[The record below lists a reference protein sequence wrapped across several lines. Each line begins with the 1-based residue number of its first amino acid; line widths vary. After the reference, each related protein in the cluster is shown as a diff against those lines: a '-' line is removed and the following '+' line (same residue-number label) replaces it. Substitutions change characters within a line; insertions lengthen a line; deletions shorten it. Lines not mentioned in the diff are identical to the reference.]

1 MRFIHIADLHLGS
14 SPEAEFL
21 WGKNRAEEIWDSF
34 AAVIDACNEKEID
47 LLVIAGDLFDRPPVW
62 ADLDRAAKLFARLTA
77 TEVVMI
83 AGASDYI
90 TEDSPWKTYPWQ
102 SWVHMLSDKHCMNV
116 QLGNINTS
124 VHGCSYYAPTEG
136 KPYLEDAR
144 PDKES
149 EYQIL
154 LGYTGDD
161 NHMPADLSEL
171 SEKGFDYIALGYE
184 HKASV
189 MQNMHIAYAGSLEP
203 LSVQE
208 TGKHG
213 FILGE
218 INEENTTIRFVPFA
232 CREYI
237 NIKVR
242 LSSDITEDE
251 LGLDVPRNELGHRY
265 YTRDNIKQFLR
276 IKELKEK
283 GYQLRAI
290 RDMLHSDAHGEPVNP
305 SDTASGG
312 KSVQPVN
319 YPNIADQAV
328 KQEMSGYNPA
338 YNDELDRYNHTYR
351 SRTADERMDE
361 FRELMSNIVG
371 RAIALNNEEL
381 SQQIST
387 EVQERIL
394 KEMNYLMREQDIAQE
409 ERYKKLDAAI
419 RGNLRRKGLFAR
431 KKNVDR
437 PVDTK
442 ISATDTPGKKGRD
455 KKHTHELKP
464 VRL

>member
-1 MRFIHIADLHLGS
+1 M
-14 SPEAEFL
+14 
-21 WGKNRAEEIWDSF
+21 
-34 AAVIDACNEKEID
+34 IDACNEKEID
-47 LLVIAGDLFDRPPVW
+47 LLLIAGDLFDRPPVW

-102 SWVHMLSDKHCMNV
+102 SWVNMLSDKHCMNV

-242 LSSDITEDE
+242 LSSDIKEDE
-251 LGLDVPRNELGHRY
+251 LEEKLTAAINQYGS
-265 YTRDNIKQFLR
+265 DNIFTISLEGRYQP
-276 IKELKEK
+276 KEPYDRARLLALGNVADVKDGTMPDYNLVALLDEHKDDMIGMYLEEFLKE
-283 GYQLRAI
+283 
-290 RDMLHSDAHGEPVNP
+290 
-305 SDTASGG
+305 
-312 KSVQPVN
+312 
-319 YPNIADQAV
+319 
-328 KQEMSGYNPA
+328 PA
-338 YNDELDRYNHTYR
+338 G
-351 SRTADERMDE
+351 A
-361 FRELMSNIVG
+361 
-371 RAIALNNEEL
+371 
-381 SQQIST
+381 
-387 EVQERIL
+387 
-394 KEMNYLMREQDIAQE
+394 REQKAL
-409 ERYKKLDAAI
+409 YC
-419 RGNLRRKGLFAR
+419 GLEALLNAVQKTR
-431 KKNVDR
+431 
-437 PVDTK
+437 
-442 ISATDTPGKKGRD
+442 
-455 KKHTHELKP
+455 
-464 VRL
+464 

>member
-1 MRFIHIADLHLGS
+1 M
-14 SPEAEFL
+14 
-21 WGKNRAEEIWDSF
+21 
-34 AAVIDACNEKEID
+34 IDACNEKEID
-47 LLVIAGDLFDRPPVW
+47 LLLIAGDLFDRPPVW

-189 MQNMHIAYAGSLEP
+189 MQSMHMAYAGSLEP

-218 INEENTTIRFVPFA
+218 INEDSTTIRFVPFA

-251 LGLDVPRNELGHRY
+251 LEEKLTAAINQYG
-265 YTRDNIKQFLR
+265 RDNIFTISLEGRYQP
-276 IKELKEK
+276 KEPYDRARLLALGNVADVKDGTMPDYNLVALLDEHKDDMIGMYLEEFLKE
-283 GYQLRAI
+283 
-290 RDMLHSDAHGEPVNP
+290 
-305 SDTASGG
+305 
-312 KSVQPVN
+312 
-319 YPNIADQAV
+319 
-328 KQEMSGYNPA
+328 PA
-338 YNDELDRYNHTYR
+338 GT
-351 SRTADERMDE
+351 
-361 FRELMSNIVG
+361 
-371 RAIALNNEEL
+371 
-381 SQQIST
+381 
-387 EVQERIL
+387 
-394 KEMNYLMREQDIAQE
+394 REQKAL
-409 ERYKKLDAAI
+409 YC
-419 RGNLRRKGLFAR
+419 GLEALLNAVQ
-431 KKNVDR
+431 K
-437 PVDTK
+437 TQ
-442 ISATDTPGKKGRD
+442 
-455 KKHTHELKP
+455 
-464 VRL
+464 

>member
-47 LLVIAGDLFDRPPVW
+47 LLLIAGDLFDRPPVW

-116 QLGNINTS
+116 QLGN
-124 VHGCSYYAPTEG
+124 SYYLGFPWSENVTCLRGKECESVVFEDLDTEVYG
-136 KPYLEDAR
+136 LSYHTREI
-144 PDKES
+144 KEPKYNDLQPEKKAGFS
-149 EYQIL
+149 IL
-154 LGYTGDD
+154 LGHGGDAKHIPID
-161 NHMPADLSEL
+161 RKKLLLS
-171 SEKGFDYIALGYE
+171 GFDYIALGYE

-189 MQNMHIAYAGSLEP
+189 MQSMHMAYAGSLEP

-218 INEENTTIRFVPFA
+218 INEDSTTIRFVPFA

-251 LGLDVPRNELGHRY
+251 LEEKLTAAINQYG
-265 YTRDNIKQFLR
+265 RDNIFTISLEGRYQP
-276 IKELKEK
+276 KEPYDRARLLALGNVADVKDGTMPDYNLVALLDEHKDDMIGMYLEEFLKE
-283 GYQLRAI
+283 
-290 RDMLHSDAHGEPVNP
+290 
-305 SDTASGG
+305 
-312 KSVQPVN
+312 
-319 YPNIADQAV
+319 
-328 KQEMSGYNPA
+328 PA
-338 YNDELDRYNHTYR
+338 GT
-351 SRTADERMDE
+351 
-361 FRELMSNIVG
+361 
-371 RAIALNNEEL
+371 
-381 SQQIST
+381 
-387 EVQERIL
+387 
-394 KEMNYLMREQDIAQE
+394 REQKAL
-409 ERYKKLDAAI
+409 YC
-419 RGNLRRKGLFAR
+419 GLEALLNAVQ
-431 KKNVDR
+431 K
-437 PVDTK
+437 TQ
-442 ISATDTPGKKGRD
+442 
-455 KKHTHELKP
+455 
-464 VRL
+464 

>member
-1 MRFIHIADLHLGS
+1 MRFIHIADLHLGN

-47 LLVIAGDLFDRPPVW
+47 LLLIAGDLFDRPPVW

-218 INEENTTIRFVPFA
+218 INEESTTIRFVPFA

-242 LSSDITEDE
+242 LSSDITEEE
-251 LGLDVPRNELGHRY
+251 LEEKLAAAINQYGS
-265 YTRDNIKQFLR
+265 DNIFTISLEGRYQP
-276 IKELKEK
+276 KEPYDRARLLALGNVADVKDGTMPDYNLVALLDEHKDDMIGMYLEEFLKE
-283 GYQLRAI
+283 
-290 RDMLHSDAHGEPVNP
+290 
-305 SDTASGG
+305 
-312 KSVQPVN
+312 
-319 YPNIADQAV
+319 
-328 KQEMSGYNPA
+328 PA
-338 YNDELDRYNHTYR
+338 G
-351 SRTADERMDE
+351 A
-361 FRELMSNIVG
+361 
-371 RAIALNNEEL
+371 
-381 SQQIST
+381 
-387 EVQERIL
+387 
-394 KEMNYLMREQDIAQE
+394 REQKAL
-409 ERYKKLDAAI
+409 YC
-419 RGNLRRKGLFAR
+419 GLEALLNAVQKTR
-431 KKNVDR
+431 
-437 PVDTK
+437 
-442 ISATDTPGKKGRD
+442 
-455 KKHTHELKP
+455 
-464 VRL
+464 

>member
-47 LLVIAGDLFDRPPVW
+47 LLLIAGDLFDRPPVW

-116 QLGNINTS
+116 QLENINTS

-171 SEKGFDYIALGYE
+171 LEKGFDYIALGYE

-218 INEENTTIRFVPFA
+218 INEESTTIRFVPFA

-251 LGLDVPRNELGHRY
+251 LEEKLTAAINQYGS
-265 YTRDNIKQFLR
+265 DNIFTISLEGRYQP
-276 IKELKEK
+276 KEPYDRARLLALGNVADVKDGTMPDYNLVALLDEHKDDMIGMYLEEFLKE
-283 GYQLRAI
+283 
-290 RDMLHSDAHGEPVNP
+290 
-305 SDTASGG
+305 
-312 KSVQPVN
+312 
-319 YPNIADQAV
+319 
-328 KQEMSGYNPA
+328 PA
-338 YNDELDRYNHTYR
+338 G
-351 SRTADERMDE
+351 A
-361 FRELMSNIVG
+361 
-371 RAIALNNEEL
+371 
-381 SQQIST
+381 
-387 EVQERIL
+387 
-394 KEMNYLMREQDIAQE
+394 REQKAL
-409 ERYKKLDAAI
+409 YC
-419 RGNLRRKGLFAR
+419 GLEALLNAVQKTR
-431 KKNVDR
+431 
-437 PVDTK
+437 
-442 ISATDTPGKKGRD
+442 
-455 KKHTHELKP
+455 
-464 VRL
+464 

>member
-47 LLVIAGDLFDRPPVW
+47 LLLIAGDLFDRPPVW

-116 QLGNINTS
+116 QMGNINTS
-124 VHGCSYYAPTEG
+124 VHGCSYYALTEG

-237 NIKVR
+237 NIKVC

-251 LGLDVPRNELGHRY
+251 LEEKLTAAINQYGS
-265 YTRDNIKQFLR
+265 DNIFTISLEGRYQP
-276 IKELKEK
+276 KEPYDRARLLALGNVADVKDGTMPDYNLVALLDEHKDDMIGMYLEEFLKE
-283 GYQLRAI
+283 
-290 RDMLHSDAHGEPVNP
+290 
-305 SDTASGG
+305 
-312 KSVQPVN
+312 
-319 YPNIADQAV
+319 
-328 KQEMSGYNPA
+328 PA
-338 YNDELDRYNHTYR
+338 G
-351 SRTADERMDE
+351 A
-361 FRELMSNIVG
+361 
-371 RAIALNNEEL
+371 
-381 SQQIST
+381 
-387 EVQERIL
+387 
-394 KEMNYLMREQDIAQE
+394 REQKAL
-409 ERYKKLDAAI
+409 YC
-419 RGNLRRKGLFAR
+419 GLEALLNAVQKTR
-431 KKNVDR
+431 
-437 PVDTK
+437 
-442 ISATDTPGKKGRD
+442 
-455 KKHTHELKP
+455 
-464 VRL
+464 

>member
-47 LLVIAGDLFDRPPVW
+47 LLLIAGDLFDRPPVW

-116 QLGNINTS
+116 QMGNINTS
-124 VHGCSYYAPTEG
+124 VHGCSYYALTEG

-251 LGLDVPRNELGHRY
+251 LEEKLTAAINQYGS
-265 YTRDNIKQFLR
+265 DNIFTISLEGRYQP
-276 IKELKEK
+276 KEPYDRARLLALGNVADVKDGTMPDYNLVALLDEHKDDMIGMYLEEFLKE
-283 GYQLRAI
+283 
-290 RDMLHSDAHGEPVNP
+290 
-305 SDTASGG
+305 
-312 KSVQPVN
+312 
-319 YPNIADQAV
+319 
-328 KQEMSGYNPA
+328 PA
-338 YNDELDRYNHTYR
+338 GT
-351 SRTADERMDE
+351 
-361 FRELMSNIVG
+361 
-371 RAIALNNEEL
+371 
-381 SQQIST
+381 
-387 EVQERIL
+387 
-394 KEMNYLMREQDIAQE
+394 REQKAL
-409 ERYKKLDAAI
+409 YC
-419 RGNLRRKGLFAR
+419 GLEALLNAVQKTR
-431 KKNVDR
+431 
-437 PVDTK
+437 
-442 ISATDTPGKKGRD
+442 
-455 KKHTHELKP
+455 
-464 VRL
+464 

>member
-47 LLVIAGDLFDRPPVW
+47 LLLIAGDLFDRPPVW

-116 QLGNINTS
+116 QMGNINTS

-237 NIKVR
+237 NNKVR

-251 LGLDVPRNELGHRY
+251 LEEKLTAAINQYGS
-265 YTRDNIKQFLR
+265 DNIFTISLEGRYQP
-276 IKELKEK
+276 KEPYDRARLLALGNVADVKDGTMPDYNLVALLDEHKDDMIGMYLEEFLKE
-283 GYQLRAI
+283 
-290 RDMLHSDAHGEPVNP
+290 
-305 SDTASGG
+305 
-312 KSVQPVN
+312 
-319 YPNIADQAV
+319 
-328 KQEMSGYNPA
+328 PA
-338 YNDELDRYNHTYR
+338 G
-351 SRTADERMDE
+351 A
-361 FRELMSNIVG
+361 
-371 RAIALNNEEL
+371 
-381 SQQIST
+381 
-387 EVQERIL
+387 
-394 KEMNYLMREQDIAQE
+394 REQKAL
-409 ERYKKLDAAI
+409 YC
-419 RGNLRRKGLFAR
+419 GLEALLNAVQKTR
-431 KKNVDR
+431 
-437 PVDTK
+437 
-442 ISATDTPGKKGRD
+442 
-455 KKHTHELKP
+455 
-464 VRL
+464 

>member
-47 LLVIAGDLFDRPPVW
+47 LLLIAGDLFDRPPVW

-77 TEVVMI
+77 T
-83 AGASDYI
+83 
-90 TEDSPWKTYPWQ
+90 
-102 SWVHMLSDKHCMNV
+102 
-116 QLGNINTS
+116 
-124 VHGCSYYAPTEG
+124 
-136 KPYLEDAR
+136 
-144 PDKES
+144 ES

-189 MQNMHIAYAGSLEP
+189 MQSMHMAYAGSLEP

-218 INEENTTIRFVPFA
+218 INEDSTTIRFVPFA

-251 LGLDVPRNELGHRY
+251 LEEKLTAAINQYG
-265 YTRDNIKQFLR
+265 RDNIFTISLEGRYQP
-276 IKELKEK
+276 KEPYDRARLLALGNVADVKDGTMPDYNLVALLDEHKDDMIGMYLEEFLKE
-283 GYQLRAI
+283 
-290 RDMLHSDAHGEPVNP
+290 
-305 SDTASGG
+305 
-312 KSVQPVN
+312 
-319 YPNIADQAV
+319 
-328 KQEMSGYNPA
+328 PA
-338 YNDELDRYNHTYR
+338 GT
-351 SRTADERMDE
+351 
-361 FRELMSNIVG
+361 
-371 RAIALNNEEL
+371 
-381 SQQIST
+381 
-387 EVQERIL
+387 
-394 KEMNYLMREQDIAQE
+394 REQKAL
-409 ERYKKLDAAI
+409 YC
-419 RGNLRRKGLFAR
+419 GLEALLNAVQ
-431 KKNVDR
+431 K
-437 PVDTK
+437 TQ
-442 ISATDTPGKKGRD
+442 
-455 KKHTHELKP
+455 
-464 VRL
+464 

>member
-1 MRFIHIADLHLGS
+1 M
-14 SPEAEFL
+14 
-21 WGKNRAEEIWDSF
+21 
-34 AAVIDACNEKEID
+34 IDACNEKEID
-47 LLVIAGDLFDRPPVW
+47 LLLIAGDLFDRPPVW

-189 MQNMHIAYAGSLEP
+189 MQSMHMAYAGSLEP

-218 INEENTTIRFVPFA
+218 INEDSTTIRFVPFA

-242 LSSDITEDE
+242 LSSDITEEE
-251 LGLDVPRNELGHRY
+251 LEEKLTAAINQYGS
-265 YTRDNIKQFLR
+265 DNIFTISLEGRYQP
-276 IKELKEK
+276 KEPYDRARLLALGNVADVKDGTMPDYNLVALLDEHKDDMIGMYLEEFLKE
-283 GYQLRAI
+283 
-290 RDMLHSDAHGEPVNP
+290 
-305 SDTASGG
+305 
-312 KSVQPVN
+312 
-319 YPNIADQAV
+319 
-328 KQEMSGYNPA
+328 PA
-338 YNDELDRYNHTYR
+338 GT
-351 SRTADERMDE
+351 
-361 FRELMSNIVG
+361 
-371 RAIALNNEEL
+371 
-381 SQQIST
+381 
-387 EVQERIL
+387 
-394 KEMNYLMREQDIAQE
+394 REQKAL
-409 ERYKKLDAAI
+409 YC
-419 RGNLRRKGLFAR
+419 GLEALLTAVQ
-431 KKNVDR
+431 K
-437 PVDTK
+437 TQ
-442 ISATDTPGKKGRD
+442 
-455 KKHTHELKP
+455 
-464 VRL
+464 

>member
-1 MRFIHIADLHLGS
+1 M
-14 SPEAEFL
+14 
-21 WGKNRAEEIWDSF
+21 
-34 AAVIDACNEKEID
+34 IDACNEKEID
-47 LLVIAGDLFDRPPVW
+47 LLLIAGDLFDRPPVW

-189 MQNMHIAYAGSLEP
+189 MQSMHMAYAGSLEP

-218 INEENTTIRFVPFA
+218 INEDSTTIRFVPFA

-251 LGLDVPRNELGHRY
+251 LEEKLTAAINQYG
-265 YTRDNIKQFLR
+265 RDNIFTISLEGRYQP
-276 IKELKEK
+276 KEPYDRARLLGLGNVADVKDGTLPDYNIVALLDEHKDDMIGMYLEEFLKE
-283 GYQLRAI
+283 
-290 RDMLHSDAHGEPVNP
+290 
-305 SDTASGG
+305 
-312 KSVQPVN
+312 
-319 YPNIADQAV
+319 
-328 KQEMSGYNPA
+328 PA
-338 YNDELDRYNHTYR
+338 GT
-351 SRTADERMDE
+351 
-361 FRELMSNIVG
+361 
-371 RAIALNNEEL
+371 
-381 SQQIST
+381 
-387 EVQERIL
+387 
-394 KEMNYLMREQDIAQE
+394 REQKAL
-409 ERYKKLDAAI
+409 YC
-419 RGNLRRKGLFAR
+419 GLEALLNAVQ
-431 KKNVDR
+431 K
-437 PVDTK
+437 TQ
-442 ISATDTPGKKGRD
+442 
-455 KKHTHELKP
+455 
-464 VRL
+464 

>member
-1 MRFIHIADLHLGS
+1 M
-14 SPEAEFL
+14 
-21 WGKNRAEEIWDSF
+21 
-34 AAVIDACNEKEID
+34 IDACNEKEID
-47 LLVIAGDLFDRPPVW
+47 LLLIAGDLFDRPPVW

-189 MQNMHIAYAGSLEP
+189 MQSMHMAYAGSLEP

-218 INEENTTIRFVPFA
+218 INEDSTTIRFVPFA

-251 LGLDVPRNELGHRY
+251 LEEKLTVAINQYG
-265 YTRDNIKQFLR
+265 RDNIFTISLEGRYQP
-276 IKELKEK
+276 KEPYDRARLLALGNVADVKDGTMPDYNLVALLDEHKDDMIGMYLEEFLKE
-283 GYQLRAI
+283 
-290 RDMLHSDAHGEPVNP
+290 
-305 SDTASGG
+305 
-312 KSVQPVN
+312 
-319 YPNIADQAV
+319 
-328 KQEMSGYNPA
+328 PA
-338 YNDELDRYNHTYR
+338 GT
-351 SRTADERMDE
+351 
-361 FRELMSNIVG
+361 
-371 RAIALNNEEL
+371 
-381 SQQIST
+381 
-387 EVQERIL
+387 
-394 KEMNYLMREQDIAQE
+394 REQKAL
-409 ERYKKLDAAI
+409 YC
-419 RGNLRRKGLFAR
+419 GLEALLNAVQ
-431 KKNVDR
+431 K
-437 PVDTK
+437 TQ
-442 ISATDTPGKKGRD
+442 
-455 KKHTHELKP
+455 
-464 VRL
+464 

>member
-47 LLVIAGDLFDRPPVW
+47 LLLIAGDLFDRPPVW

-218 INEENTTIRFVPFA
+218 INEESTTLRFVPFA

-242 LSSDITEDE
+242 LSSDITEEE
-251 LGLDVPRNELGHRY
+251 LEEKLAAAINQYGS
-265 YTRDNIKQFLR
+265 DNIFTISLEGRYQP
-276 IKELKEK
+276 KEPYDRARLLALGNVADVKDGTMPDYNLVALLDEHKDDMIGMYLEEFLKE
-283 GYQLRAI
+283 
-290 RDMLHSDAHGEPVNP
+290 
-305 SDTASGG
+305 
-312 KSVQPVN
+312 
-319 YPNIADQAV
+319 
-328 KQEMSGYNPA
+328 PA
-338 YNDELDRYNHTYR
+338 G
-351 SRTADERMDE
+351 A
-361 FRELMSNIVG
+361 
-371 RAIALNNEEL
+371 
-381 SQQIST
+381 
-387 EVQERIL
+387 
-394 KEMNYLMREQDIAQE
+394 REQKAL
-409 ERYKKLDAAI
+409 YC
-419 RGNLRRKGLFAR
+419 GLEALLNAVQKTR
-431 KKNVDR
+431 
-437 PVDTK
+437 
-442 ISATDTPGKKGRD
+442 
-455 KKHTHELKP
+455 
-464 VRL
+464 

>member
-47 LLVIAGDLFDRPPVW
+47 LLLIAGDLFDRPPVW

-184 HKASV
+184 HKTSV

-242 LSSDITEDE
+242 LSSDIKEDE
-251 LGLDVPRNELGHRY
+251 LEEKLTAAINQYGS
-265 YTRDNIKQFLR
+265 DNIFTISLEGRYQP
-276 IKELKEK
+276 KEPYDRARLLALGNVADVKDGTMPDYNLVALLDEHKDDMIGMYLEEFLKE
-283 GYQLRAI
+283 
-290 RDMLHSDAHGEPVNP
+290 
-305 SDTASGG
+305 
-312 KSVQPVN
+312 
-319 YPNIADQAV
+319 
-328 KQEMSGYNPA
+328 PA
-338 YNDELDRYNHTYR
+338 G
-351 SRTADERMDE
+351 A
-361 FRELMSNIVG
+361 
-371 RAIALNNEEL
+371 
-381 SQQIST
+381 
-387 EVQERIL
+387 
-394 KEMNYLMREQDIAQE
+394 REQKAL
-409 ERYKKLDAAI
+409 YC
-419 RGNLRRKGLFAR
+419 GLEALLNAVQKTR
-431 KKNVDR
+431 
-437 PVDTK
+437 
-442 ISATDTPGKKGRD
+442 
-455 KKHTHELKP
+455 
-464 VRL
+464 

>member
-47 LLVIAGDLFDRPPVW
+47 LLLIAGDLFDRPPVW

-184 HKASV
+184 HRASV

-242 LSSDITEDE
+242 LSSDIKEDE
-251 LGLDVPRNELGHRY
+251 LEEKLTAAINQYGS
-265 YTRDNIKQFLR
+265 DNIFTISLEGRYQP
-276 IKELKEK
+276 KEPYDRARLLALGNVADVKDGTMPDYNLVALLDEHKDDMIGMYLEEFLKE
-283 GYQLRAI
+283 
-290 RDMLHSDAHGEPVNP
+290 
-305 SDTASGG
+305 
-312 KSVQPVN
+312 
-319 YPNIADQAV
+319 
-328 KQEMSGYNPA
+328 PA
-338 YNDELDRYNHTYR
+338 G
-351 SRTADERMDE
+351 A
-361 FRELMSNIVG
+361 
-371 RAIALNNEEL
+371 
-381 SQQIST
+381 
-387 EVQERIL
+387 
-394 KEMNYLMREQDIAQE
+394 REQKAL
-409 ERYKKLDAAI
+409 YC
-419 RGNLRRKGLFAR
+419 GLEALLNAVQKTR
-431 KKNVDR
+431 
-437 PVDTK
+437 
-442 ISATDTPGKKGRD
+442 
-455 KKHTHELKP
+455 
-464 VRL
+464 

>member
-47 LLVIAGDLFDRPPVW
+47 LLLIAGDLFDRPPVW

-116 QLGNINTS
+116 QMGNINTS
-124 VHGCSYYAPTEG
+124 VHGCSYYALTEG

-218 INEENTTIRFVPFA
+218 INEDSTTIRFVPFA

-251 LGLDVPRNELGHRY
+251 LEEKLTVAINQYG
-265 YTRDNIKQFLR
+265 RDNIFTISLEGRYQP
-276 IKELKEK
+276 KEPYDRARLLALGNVADVKDGTMPDYNLVALLDEHKDDMIGMYLEEFLKE
-283 GYQLRAI
+283 
-290 RDMLHSDAHGEPVNP
+290 
-305 SDTASGG
+305 
-312 KSVQPVN
+312 
-319 YPNIADQAV
+319 
-328 KQEMSGYNPA
+328 PA
-338 YNDELDRYNHTYR
+338 GT
-351 SRTADERMDE
+351 
-361 FRELMSNIVG
+361 
-371 RAIALNNEEL
+371 
-381 SQQIST
+381 
-387 EVQERIL
+387 
-394 KEMNYLMREQDIAQE
+394 REQKAL
-409 ERYKKLDAAI
+409 YC
-419 RGNLRRKGLFAR
+419 GLEALLNAVQKTR
-431 KKNVDR
+431 
-437 PVDTK
+437 
-442 ISATDTPGKKGRD
+442 
-455 KKHTHELKP
+455 
-464 VRL
+464 

>member
-47 LLVIAGDLFDRPPVW
+47 LLLIAGDLFDRPPVW

-189 MQNMHIAYAGSLEP
+189 MQSMHIAYAGSLEP

-218 INEENTTIRFVPFA
+218 INEDSTTIRFVPFA

-251 LGLDVPRNELGHRY
+251 LEEKLTAAINQYGS
-265 YTRDNIKQFLR
+265 DNIFTISLEGRYQP
-276 IKELKEK
+276 KEP
-283 GYQLRAI
+283 YDRA
-290 RDMLHSDAHGEPVNP
+290 RLLALGNVADVKDGTCLLYTSDA
-305 SDTASGG
+305 A
-312 KSVQPVN
+312 
-319 YPNIADQAV
+319 
-328 KQEMSGYNPA
+328 
-338 YNDELDRYNHTYR
+338 DEL
-351 SRTADERMDE
+351 
-361 FRELMSNIVG
+361 
-371 RAIALNNEEL
+371 
-381 SQQIST
+381 
-387 EVQERIL
+387 
-394 KEMNYLMREQDIAQE
+394 
-409 ERYKKLDAAI
+409 
-419 RGNLRRKGLFAR
+419 
-431 KKNVDR
+431 
-437 PVDTK
+437 
-442 ISATDTPGKKGRD
+442 
-455 KKHTHELKP
+455 
-464 VRL
+464 

>member
-47 LLVIAGDLFDRPPVW
+47 LLLIAGDLFDRPPVW

-116 QLGNINTS
+116 QMGNINTS
-124 VHGCSYYAPTEG
+124 VHGCSYYALTEG

-251 LGLDVPRNELGHRY
+251 LEEKLTAAINQYGS
-265 YTRDNIKQFLR
+265 DNIFTISLEGRYQP
-276 IKELKEK
+276 KEPYDRVRLLALGNVAYVKDGTMPDYNLVALLDEHKDDMIGMYLEEFLKE
-283 GYQLRAI
+283 
-290 RDMLHSDAHGEPVNP
+290 
-305 SDTASGG
+305 
-312 KSVQPVN
+312 
-319 YPNIADQAV
+319 
-328 KQEMSGYNPA
+328 PA
-338 YNDELDRYNHTYR
+338 GT
-351 SRTADERMDE
+351 
-361 FRELMSNIVG
+361 
-371 RAIALNNEEL
+371 
-381 SQQIST
+381 
-387 EVQERIL
+387 
-394 KEMNYLMREQDIAQE
+394 REQKAL
-409 ERYKKLDAAI
+409 YC
-419 RGNLRRKGLFAR
+419 GLEALLNAVQKTR
-431 KKNVDR
+431 
-437 PVDTK
+437 
-442 ISATDTPGKKGRD
+442 
-455 KKHTHELKP
+455 
-464 VRL
+464 

>member
-47 LLVIAGDLFDRPPVW
+47 LLLIAGDLFDRPPVW

-184 HKASV
+184 HKASLL
-189 MQNMHIAYAGSLEP
+189 AYRKQASMDLFSERLTRIVQRLGSYRLP
-203 LSVQE
+203 AVNTSISRCACQV
-208 TGKHG
+208 
-213 FILGE
+213 ILQ
-218 INEENTTIRFVPFA
+218 RMSW
-232 CREYI
+232 
-237 NIKVR
+237 K
-242 LSSDITEDE
+242 
-251 LGLDVPRNELGHRY
+251 
-265 YTRDNIKQFLR
+265 
-276 IKELKEK
+276 
-283 GYQLRAI
+283 
-290 RDMLHSDAHGEPVNP
+290 
-305 SDTASGG
+305 
-312 KSVQPVN
+312 KS
-319 YPNIADQAV
+319 
-328 KQEMSGYNPA
+328 
-338 YNDELDRYNHTYR
+338 
-351 SRTADERMDE
+351 
-361 FRELMSNIVG
+361 
-371 RAIALNNEEL
+371 
-381 SQQIST
+381 
-387 EVQERIL
+387 
-394 KEMNYLMREQDIAQE
+394 
-409 ERYKKLDAAI
+409 
-419 RGNLRRKGLFAR
+419 
-431 KKNVDR
+431 
-437 PVDTK
+437 
-442 ISATDTPGKKGRD
+442 
-455 KKHTHELKP
+455 
-464 VRL
+464 

>member
-47 LLVIAGDLFDRPPVW
+47 LLLIAGDLFDRPPVW
-62 ADLDRAAKLFARLTA
+62 ADLDRVAKLFARLTA

-116 QLGNINTS
+116 QMGNINTS
-124 VHGCSYYAPTEG
+124 VHGCSYYALTEG

-251 LGLDVPRNELGHRY
+251 LEEKLTAAINQYGS
-265 YTRDNIKQFLR
+265 DNIFTISLEGRYQP
-276 IKELKEK
+276 KEPYDRARLLALGNVADVKDGTMPDYNLVALLDEHKDDMIGMYLEEFLKE
-283 GYQLRAI
+283 
-290 RDMLHSDAHGEPVNP
+290 
-305 SDTASGG
+305 
-312 KSVQPVN
+312 
-319 YPNIADQAV
+319 
-328 KQEMSGYNPA
+328 PA
-338 YNDELDRYNHTYR
+338 G
-351 SRTADERMDE
+351 A
-361 FRELMSNIVG
+361 
-371 RAIALNNEEL
+371 
-381 SQQIST
+381 
-387 EVQERIL
+387 
-394 KEMNYLMREQDIAQE
+394 REQKAL
-409 ERYKKLDAAI
+409 YC
-419 RGNLRRKGLFAR
+419 GLEALLNAVQKTR
-431 KKNVDR
+431 
-437 PVDTK
+437 
-442 ISATDTPGKKGRD
+442 
-455 KKHTHELKP
+455 
-464 VRL
+464 

>member
-47 LLVIAGDLFDRPPVW
+47 LLLIAGDLFDRPPVW

-161 NHMPADLSEL
+161 NHMSADLSEL

-218 INEENTTIRFVPFA
+218 INEESTTIRFVPFA

-242 LSSDITEDE
+242 LSSDITEEE
-251 LGLDVPRNELGHRY
+251 LEEKLAAAINQYGS
-265 YTRDNIKQFLR
+265 DNIFTISLEGRYQP
-276 IKELKEK
+276 KEPYDRARLLALGNVADVKDGTMPDYNLVALLDEHKDDMIGMYLEEFLKE
-283 GYQLRAI
+283 
-290 RDMLHSDAHGEPVNP
+290 
-305 SDTASGG
+305 
-312 KSVQPVN
+312 
-319 YPNIADQAV
+319 
-328 KQEMSGYNPA
+328 PA
-338 YNDELDRYNHTYR
+338 G
-351 SRTADERMDE
+351 A
-361 FRELMSNIVG
+361 
-371 RAIALNNEEL
+371 
-381 SQQIST
+381 
-387 EVQERIL
+387 
-394 KEMNYLMREQDIAQE
+394 REQKAL
-409 ERYKKLDAAI
+409 YC
-419 RGNLRRKGLFAR
+419 GLEALLNAVQKTR
-431 KKNVDR
+431 
-437 PVDTK
+437 
-442 ISATDTPGKKGRD
+442 
-455 KKHTHELKP
+455 
-464 VRL
+464 

>member
-47 LLVIAGDLFDRPPVW
+47 LLLIAGDIFDRPPVW

-116 QLGNINTS
+116 QMGNINTS
-124 VHGCSYYAPTEG
+124 VHGCSYYALTEG

-251 LGLDVPRNELGHRY
+251 LEEKLTAAINQYG
-265 YTRDNIKQFLR
+265 RDNIFTISLEGRYQP
-276 IKELKEK
+276 KEPYDRARLLALGNVADVKDGTLPDYNLVALLDEHKDDMIGMYLEEFLKE
-283 GYQLRAI
+283 
-290 RDMLHSDAHGEPVNP
+290 
-305 SDTASGG
+305 
-312 KSVQPVN
+312 
-319 YPNIADQAV
+319 
-328 KQEMSGYNPA
+328 PA
-338 YNDELDRYNHTYR
+338 GT
-351 SRTADERMDE
+351 
-361 FRELMSNIVG
+361 
-371 RAIALNNEEL
+371 
-381 SQQIST
+381 
-387 EVQERIL
+387 
-394 KEMNYLMREQDIAQE
+394 REQKAL
-409 ERYKKLDAAI
+409 YC
-419 RGNLRRKGLFAR
+419 GLEALLNAVQ
-431 KKNVDR
+431 K
-437 PVDTK
+437 TQ
-442 ISATDTPGKKGRD
+442 
-455 KKHTHELKP
+455 
-464 VRL
+464 

>member
-47 LLVIAGDLFDRPPVW
+47 LLLIAGDLFDRPPVW

-189 MQNMHIAYAGSLEP
+189 MQSMHMAYAGSLEP
-203 LSVQE
+203 LSVHE

-218 INEENTTIRFVPFA
+218 INEDSTTIRFVPFA

-251 LGLDVPRNELGHRY
+251 LEEKLTAAINQYGS
-265 YTRDNIKQFLR
+265 DNIFTISLEARLLALGNVADVKDGTMPDYNLVALLDEHKDDMIGMYLEEF
-276 IKELKEK
+276 LKE
-283 GYQLRAI
+283 
-290 RDMLHSDAHGEPVNP
+290 
-305 SDTASGG
+305 
-312 KSVQPVN
+312 
-319 YPNIADQAV
+319 
-328 KQEMSGYNPA
+328 PA
-338 YNDELDRYNHTYR
+338 GT
-351 SRTADERMDE
+351 
-361 FRELMSNIVG
+361 
-371 RAIALNNEEL
+371 
-381 SQQIST
+381 
-387 EVQERIL
+387 
-394 KEMNYLMREQDIAQE
+394 REQKAL
-409 ERYKKLDAAI
+409 YC
-419 RGNLRRKGLFAR
+419 GLEALLNAVQ
-431 KKNVDR
+431 K
-437 PVDTK
+437 TQ
-442 ISATDTPGKKGRD
+442 
-455 KKHTHELKP
+455 
-464 VRL
+464 

>member
-1 MRFIHIADLHLGS
+1 
-14 SPEAEFL
+14 
-21 WGKNRAEEIWDSF
+21 
-34 AAVIDACNEKEID
+34 
-47 LLVIAGDLFDRPPVW
+47 
-62 ADLDRAAKLFARLTA
+62 
-77 TEVVMI
+77 MI

-171 SEKGFDYIALGYE
+171 SEKGFDYIALGYA

-189 MQNMHIAYAGSLEP
+189 MQSMHMAYAGSLEP

-218 INEENTTIRFVPFA
+218 INEDSTTIRFVPFA

-251 LGLDVPRNELGHRY
+251 LEEKLTAAINQYGS
-265 YTRDNIKQFLR
+265 DNIFTISLEGRYQP
-276 IKELKEK
+276 KEPYDRARLLALGNVADVKDGTMPDYNLVALLDEHKDDMIGMYLEEFLKE
-283 GYQLRAI
+283 
-290 RDMLHSDAHGEPVNP
+290 
-305 SDTASGG
+305 
-312 KSVQPVN
+312 
-319 YPNIADQAV
+319 
-328 KQEMSGYNPA
+328 PA
-338 YNDELDRYNHTYR
+338 GT
-351 SRTADERMDE
+351 
-361 FRELMSNIVG
+361 
-371 RAIALNNEEL
+371 
-381 SQQIST
+381 
-387 EVQERIL
+387 
-394 KEMNYLMREQDIAQE
+394 REQKAL
-409 ERYKKLDAAI
+409 YC
-419 RGNLRRKGLFAR
+419 GLEALLNAVQ
-431 KKNVDR
+431 K
-437 PVDTK
+437 TQ
-442 ISATDTPGKKGRD
+442 
-455 KKHTHELKP
+455 
-464 VRL
+464 

>member
-1 MRFIHIADLHLGS
+1 M
-14 SPEAEFL
+14 
-21 WGKNRAEEIWDSF
+21 
-34 AAVIDACNEKEID
+34 IDACNEKEID
-47 LLVIAGDLFDRPPVW
+47 LLLIAGDLFDRPPVW
-62 ADLDRAAKLFARLTA
+62 ADLDRAAKLFAGLTA

-189 MQNMHIAYAGSLEP
+189 MQSMHMAYAGSLEP

-218 INEENTTIRFVPFA
+218 INEDSTTIRFVPFA

-251 LGLDVPRNELGHRY
+251 LEEKLTAAINQYG
-265 YTRDNIKQFLR
+265 RDNIFTISLEGRYQP
-276 IKELKEK
+276 KEPYDRARLLALGNVADVKDGTMPDYNLVALLDEHKDDMIGMYLEEFLKE
-283 GYQLRAI
+283 
-290 RDMLHSDAHGEPVNP
+290 
-305 SDTASGG
+305 
-312 KSVQPVN
+312 
-319 YPNIADQAV
+319 
-328 KQEMSGYNPA
+328 PA
-338 YNDELDRYNHTYR
+338 GT
-351 SRTADERMDE
+351 
-361 FRELMSNIVG
+361 
-371 RAIALNNEEL
+371 
-381 SQQIST
+381 
-387 EVQERIL
+387 
-394 KEMNYLMREQDIAQE
+394 REQKAL
-409 ERYKKLDAAI
+409 YC
-419 RGNLRRKGLFAR
+419 GLEALLNAVQ
-431 KKNVDR
+431 K
-437 PVDTK
+437 TQ
-442 ISATDTPGKKGRD
+442 
-455 KKHTHELKP
+455 
-464 VRL
+464 

>member
-242 LSSDITEDE
+242 LSSDIKEDE
-251 LGLDVPRNELGHRY
+251 LEEKLTAAINQYGS
-265 YTRDNIKQFLR
+265 DNIFTISLEGRYQP
-276 IKELKEK
+276 KEPYDRARLLALGNVADVKDGTMPDYNLVALLDEHKDDMIGMYLEEFLKE
-283 GYQLRAI
+283 
-290 RDMLHSDAHGEPVNP
+290 
-305 SDTASGG
+305 
-312 KSVQPVN
+312 
-319 YPNIADQAV
+319 
-328 KQEMSGYNPA
+328 PA
-338 YNDELDRYNHTYR
+338 G
-351 SRTADERMDE
+351 A
-361 FRELMSNIVG
+361 
-371 RAIALNNEEL
+371 
-381 SQQIST
+381 
-387 EVQERIL
+387 
-394 KEMNYLMREQDIAQE
+394 REQKAL
-409 ERYKKLDAAI
+409 YC
-419 RGNLRRKGLFAR
+419 GLEALLNAVQKTR
-431 KKNVDR
+431 
-437 PVDTK
+437 
-442 ISATDTPGKKGRD
+442 
-455 KKHTHELKP
+455 
-464 VRL
+464 

>member
-47 LLVIAGDLFDRPPVW
+47 LLLIAGDLFDRPPVW

-189 MQNMHIAYAGSLEP
+189 MQSMHMAYAGSLEP
-203 LSVQE
+203 LSLKE

-213 FILGE
+213 FILGD
-218 INEENTTIRFVPFA
+218 INEDSTKIMFVHLD
-232 CREYI
+232 CIEYI

-251 LGLDVPRNELGHRY
+251 LEEKLTAAINQYG
-265 YTRDNIKQFLR
+265 RDNIFTISLEGRYQP
-276 IKELKEK
+276 KEPYDRARLLALGNVADVKDGTMPDYNLVALLDEHKDDMIGMYLEEFLKE
-283 GYQLRAI
+283 
-290 RDMLHSDAHGEPVNP
+290 
-305 SDTASGG
+305 
-312 KSVQPVN
+312 
-319 YPNIADQAV
+319 
-328 KQEMSGYNPA
+328 PA
-338 YNDELDRYNHTYR
+338 GT
-351 SRTADERMDE
+351 
-361 FRELMSNIVG
+361 
-371 RAIALNNEEL
+371 
-381 SQQIST
+381 
-387 EVQERIL
+387 
-394 KEMNYLMREQDIAQE
+394 REQKAL
-409 ERYKKLDAAI
+409 YC
-419 RGNLRRKGLFAR
+419 GLEALLNAVQ
-431 KKNVDR
+431 K
-437 PVDTK
+437 TQ
-442 ISATDTPGKKGRD
+442 
-455 KKHTHELKP
+455 
-464 VRL
+464 

>member
-47 LLVIAGDLFDRPPVW
+47 LLLIAGDLFDRPPVW

-116 QLGNINTS
+116 QMGNINTS
-124 VHGCSYYAPTEG
+124 VHGCSYYALTEG

-251 LGLDVPRNELGHRY
+251 LEEKLTAAINQYGS
-265 YTRDNIKQFLR
+265 DNIFTISLEGRYQP
-276 IKELKEK
+276 KEPYDRARLLALGNVADVKDGTMPDYNLVALLDEHKDDMIGIYLEEFLKE
-283 GYQLRAI
+283 
-290 RDMLHSDAHGEPVNP
+290 
-305 SDTASGG
+305 
-312 KSVQPVN
+312 
-319 YPNIADQAV
+319 
-328 KQEMSGYNPA
+328 PA
-338 YNDELDRYNHTYR
+338 G
-351 SRTADERMDE
+351 A
-361 FRELMSNIVG
+361 
-371 RAIALNNEEL
+371 
-381 SQQIST
+381 
-387 EVQERIL
+387 
-394 KEMNYLMREQDIAQE
+394 REQKAL
-409 ERYKKLDAAI
+409 YC
-419 RGNLRRKGLFAR
+419 GLEALLNAVQKTR
-431 KKNVDR
+431 
-437 PVDTK
+437 
-442 ISATDTPGKKGRD
+442 
-455 KKHTHELKP
+455 
-464 VRL
+464 

>member
-47 LLVIAGDLFDRPPVW
+47 LLLIAGDLFDRPPVW

-161 NHMPADLSEL
+161 NHMPADLSGL

-251 LGLDVPRNELGHRY
+251 LEEKLTAAINQYGS
-265 YTRDNIKQFLR
+265 DNIFTISLEGRYQP
-276 IKELKEK
+276 KEPYDRARLLALGNVAYVKDGTMPDYNLVALLDEHKDDMIGMYLEEFLKE
-283 GYQLRAI
+283 
-290 RDMLHSDAHGEPVNP
+290 
-305 SDTASGG
+305 
-312 KSVQPVN
+312 
-319 YPNIADQAV
+319 
-328 KQEMSGYNPA
+328 PA
-338 YNDELDRYNHTYR
+338 G
-351 SRTADERMDE
+351 A
-361 FRELMSNIVG
+361 
-371 RAIALNNEEL
+371 
-381 SQQIST
+381 
-387 EVQERIL
+387 
-394 KEMNYLMREQDIAQE
+394 REQKAL
-409 ERYKKLDAAI
+409 YC
-419 RGNLRRKGLFAR
+419 GLEALLNAVQKTR
-431 KKNVDR
+431 
-437 PVDTK
+437 
-442 ISATDTPGKKGRD
+442 
-455 KKHTHELKP
+455 
-464 VRL
+464 

>member
-47 LLVIAGDLFDRPPVW
+47 LLLIAGDLFDRPPVW

-189 MQNMHIAYAGSLEP
+189 MQSMHMAYAGSLEP

-218 INEENTTIRFVPFA
+218 INEDSTTIRFVPFA

-237 NIKVR
+237 NINVR
-242 LSSDITEDE
+242 LSSDITEEE
-251 LGLDVPRNELGHRY
+251 LEEKLAAAINQYGS
-265 YTRDNIKQFLR
+265 DNIFTISLEGRYQP
-276 IKELKEK
+276 KEP
-283 GYQLRAI
+283 YDRA
-290 RDMLHSDAHGEPVNP
+290 RLLALGNVADVKDGTLPDYNLVALLDEHKDDMIGIW
-305 SDTASGG
+305 
-312 KSVQPVN
+312 KS
-319 YPNIADQAV
+319 
-328 KQEMSGYNPA
+328 
-338 YNDELDRYNHTYR
+338 
-351 SRTADERMDE
+351 
-361 FRELMSNIVG
+361 F
-371 RAIALNNEEL
+371 
-381 SQQIST
+381 
-387 EVQERIL
+387 
-394 KEMNYLMREQDIAQE
+394 
-409 ERYKKLDAAI
+409 
-419 RGNLRRKGLFAR
+419 
-431 KKNVDR
+431 
-437 PVDTK
+437 
-442 ISATDTPGKKGRD
+442 
-455 KKHTHELKP
+455 
-464 VRL
+464 

>member
-47 LLVIAGDLFDRPPVW
+47 LLLIAGDLFDRPPVW

-161 NHMPADLSEL
+161 NHMP

-189 MQNMHIAYAGSLEP
+189 MQSMHMAYAGSLEP

-218 INEENTTIRFVPFA
+218 INEDSTTIRFVPFA

-242 LSSDITEDE
+242 LSSDITEEE
-251 LGLDVPRNELGHRY
+251 LEEKLAAAINQYGS
-265 YTRDNIKQFLR
+265 DNIFTISLEGRYQP
-276 IKELKEK
+276 KEPYDRARLLALGNVADVKDGTLPDYNLVALLDEHKDDMIGMYLEEFLKEPAGTREQK
-283 GYQLRAI
+283 ALYCGLEA
-290 RDMLHSDAHGEPVNP
+290 LLN
-305 SDTASGG
+305 
-312 KSVQPVN
+312 SVQKT
-319 YPNIADQAV
+319 Q
-328 KQEMSGYNPA
+328 
-338 YNDELDRYNHTYR
+338 
-351 SRTADERMDE
+351 
-361 FRELMSNIVG
+361 
-371 RAIALNNEEL
+371 
-381 SQQIST
+381 
-387 EVQERIL
+387 
-394 KEMNYLMREQDIAQE
+394 
-409 ERYKKLDAAI
+409 
-419 RGNLRRKGLFAR
+419 
-431 KKNVDR
+431 
-437 PVDTK
+437 
-442 ISATDTPGKKGRD
+442 
-455 KKHTHELKP
+455 
-464 VRL
+464 

>member
-47 LLVIAGDLFDRPPVW
+47 LLLIAGDLFDRPPVW

-90 TEDSPWKTYPWQ
+90 TEDSLWKTDPWQ

-189 MQNMHIAYAGSLEP
+189 MQSMHMAYAGSLEP

-218 INEENTTIRFVPFA
+218 INEDSTTIRFVPFA

-251 LGLDVPRNELGHRY
+251 LEEKLTAAINQYG
-265 YTRDNIKQFLR
+265 RDNIFTISLEGRYQP
-276 IKELKEK
+276 KEPYDRARLLALGNVADVKDGTMPDYNLVALLDEHKDDMIGMYLEEFLKE
-283 GYQLRAI
+283 
-290 RDMLHSDAHGEPVNP
+290 
-305 SDTASGG
+305 
-312 KSVQPVN
+312 
-319 YPNIADQAV
+319 
-328 KQEMSGYNPA
+328 PA
-338 YNDELDRYNHTYR
+338 G
-351 SRTADERMDE
+351 A
-361 FRELMSNIVG
+361 
-371 RAIALNNEEL
+371 
-381 SQQIST
+381 
-387 EVQERIL
+387 
-394 KEMNYLMREQDIAQE
+394 REQKAL
-409 ERYKKLDAAI
+409 YC
-419 RGNLRRKGLFAR
+419 GLEALLNAVQKTR
-431 KKNVDR
+431 
-437 PVDTK
+437 
-442 ISATDTPGKKGRD
+442 
-455 KKHTHELKP
+455 
-464 VRL
+464 

>member
-47 LLVIAGDLFDRPPVW
+47 LLLIAGDLFDRPPVW

-189 MQNMHIAYAGSLEP
+189 MQSMHMAYAGSLEP
-203 LSVQE
+203 LSE
-208 TGKHG
+208 DS
-213 FILGE
+213 
-218 INEENTTIRFVPFA
+218 TTIRFVPFA

-251 LGLDVPRNELGHRY
+251 LEEKLTAAINQYGS
-265 YTRDNIKQFLR
+265 DNIFTISLEGRYQP
-276 IKELKEK
+276 KEPYDRARLLALGNVADVKDGTMPDYNLVALLDEHKDDMIGMYLEEFLKE
-283 GYQLRAI
+283 
-290 RDMLHSDAHGEPVNP
+290 
-305 SDTASGG
+305 
-312 KSVQPVN
+312 
-319 YPNIADQAV
+319 
-328 KQEMSGYNPA
+328 PA
-338 YNDELDRYNHTYR
+338 GT
-351 SRTADERMDE
+351 
-361 FRELMSNIVG
+361 
-371 RAIALNNEEL
+371 
-381 SQQIST
+381 
-387 EVQERIL
+387 
-394 KEMNYLMREQDIAQE
+394 REQKAL
-409 ERYKKLDAAI
+409 YC
-419 RGNLRRKGLFAR
+419 GLEALLNAVQ
-431 KKNVDR
+431 K
-437 PVDTK
+437 TQ
-442 ISATDTPGKKGRD
+442 
-455 KKHTHELKP
+455 
-464 VRL
+464 

>member
-47 LLVIAGDLFDRPPVW
+47 LLLIAGALFDRPPVW

-218 INEENTTIRFVPFA
+218 INEENTTIRFLPFA

-251 LGLDVPRNELGHRY
+251 LEEKLTAAINQYGS
-265 YTRDNIKQFLR
+265 DNIFTISLEGRYQP
-276 IKELKEK
+276 KEPYDRARLLALGNVADVKDGTMPDYNLVALLDEHKDDMIGMYLEEFLKE
-283 GYQLRAI
+283 
-290 RDMLHSDAHGEPVNP
+290 
-305 SDTASGG
+305 
-312 KSVQPVN
+312 
-319 YPNIADQAV
+319 
-328 KQEMSGYNPA
+328 PA
-338 YNDELDRYNHTYR
+338 G
-351 SRTADERMDE
+351 A
-361 FRELMSNIVG
+361 
-371 RAIALNNEEL
+371 
-381 SQQIST
+381 
-387 EVQERIL
+387 
-394 KEMNYLMREQDIAQE
+394 REQKAL
-409 ERYKKLDAAI
+409 YC
-419 RGNLRRKGLFAR
+419 GLEALLNAVQKTR
-431 KKNVDR
+431 
-437 PVDTK
+437 
-442 ISATDTPGKKGRD
+442 
-455 KKHTHELKP
+455 
-464 VRL
+464 